1 MNKTTEVIQYSVLL
15 TAKFRH
21 FSNSQM
27 LRISEKIREN
37 WNIQG
42 MYGERK
48 LELGNHLD
56 LDRQKE
62 EMSIWSE
69 NNVNKGIVRTA

>member
-1 MNKTTEVIQYSVLL
+1 
-15 TAKFRH
+15 
-21 FSNSQM
+21 M